1 VEPGGLFTLIL
12 IGFCLIA
19 FGYRCAVIILRKPWP
34 ATSDDPYIVDVLRGR
49 DAAET
54 FGSGRGGSHVRATR
68 QRPGGTH
75 KTEHV
80 ISHHDGEGI

>member
-19 FGYRCAVIILRKPWP
+19 FGYRCAAIILRKPWP

-49 DAAET
+49 DRANHAGGRHEQRRPRRYADET
-54 FGSGRGGSHVRATR
+54 DAIARH
-68 QRPGGTH
+68 
-75 KTEHV
+75 
-80 ISHHDGEGI
+80 GEGI